1 VVLGVVVDGVVVGA
15 GAVVVGAGGTG
26 FSVRG
31 SGGGEDC
38 GVDDDGTLPT
48 SETSALDGGGEA
60 GAVAGDDAGAAGG
73 VVGTLG
79 WVVFGC
85 GLDASF
91 APSVP
96 RVSAVMLTNPT
107 ANARMHAP
115 TSATR
120 RFRAPA
126 RFSAIP
132 ASATDGVLSSAGKD
146 SRTVAGETGT
156 LEAFRNP
163 RAAKRLRVSGRR
175 RARAAACSS
184 WSGP

>member
-1 VVLGVVVDGVVVGA
+1 MVLGVVVDGVVVGA
-15 GAVVVGAGGTG
+15 GAVVVGAGGPG
-26 FSVRG
+26 SSVRG
-31 SGGGEDC
+31 IGGGEDC
-38 GVDDDGTLPT
+38 GVGGGTLPT

-107 ANARMHAP
+107 ANARMQAP

-120 RFRAPA
+120 RFRVPA

-132 ASATDGVLSSAGKD
+132 ASDGVLSSAGKD